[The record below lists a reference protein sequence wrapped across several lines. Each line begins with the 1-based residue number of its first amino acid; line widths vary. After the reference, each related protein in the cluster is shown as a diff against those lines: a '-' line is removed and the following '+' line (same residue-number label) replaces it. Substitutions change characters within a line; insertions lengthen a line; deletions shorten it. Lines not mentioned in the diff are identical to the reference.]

1 MLVWLLRNLKF
12 KMSEDNENTITVDV
26 ISSAL
31 LTWLLV
37 PILRSSASNYNIEP
51 VVSVVGS
58 GIHFWTNFPER
69 KTPNSLATLN
79 DEKTADMENR
89 FAHSH
94 LIQSPL
100 SHTFPPVLHD
110 RLEGGSNTDSRI
122 HAATQSVNFF
132 SSSPSAPLPPAL
144 LPNPRSS
151 PSIQSTRISATR
163 ILAAVWKEK
172 QITPE
177 GDMHDDSMDC

>member
-1 MLVWLLRNLKF
+1 
-12 KMSEDNENTITVDV
+12 MSEDNENTITVDV

-69 KTPNSLATLN
+69 KTPNSLTTLN
-79 DEKTADMENR
+79 DEKTADMKNR
-89 FAHSH
+89 SAHSH
-94 LIQSPL
+94 LIQSPI
-100 SHTFPPVLHD
+100 SHTFPSVLHD
-110 RLEGGSNTDSRI
+110 HLEGGSTTDSRI

-132 SSSPSAPLPPAL
+132 SSSPSAPLPLAL

-151 PSIQSTRISATR
+151 SLIQSTRISATR
-163 ILAAVWKEK
+163 ILAAVRKEK
-172 QITPE
+172 QIIPE

>member
-12 KMSEDNENTITVDV
+12 EMSEDNENTITVDV

-58 GIHFWTNFPER
+58 GIHFWTYFPER

-100 SHTFPPVLHD
+100 SHTFPSVLHD
-110 RLEGGSNTDSRI
+110 RLEGGSTTDSRI
-122 HAATQSVNFF
+122 RSYTVSKYLQLFAVRAIAAGTATKSPFVTVNTVN
-132 SSSPSAPLPPAL
+132 
-144 LPNPRSS
+144 PNLCYTDLGRSM
-151 PSIQSTRISATR
+151 
-163 ILAAVWKEK
+163 
-172 QITPE
+172 E
-177 GDMHDDSMDC
+177 GKTNYS